1 MSSGNPVIAG
11 IIPARFA
18 STRFPGKMLHPI
30 AGKPLIQ
37 HVFERV
43 KQAKHLA
50 AVLIATDDQRI
61 VDAAKSFGA
70 EAILTSASHPSGT
83 DRLAEI
89 LAKNPSF
96 THALNIQGDE
106 PLVEPALLDALCDAM
121 SRDPE
126 IAMITAARKIGDD
139 ETFENPNVV
148 KVVTGVHG
156 KALYFSRSP
165 IPHLRSGGVQA
176 STFQHLG
183 IYGYTRDTVQR
194 FVTLPP
200 GILEQS
206 ECLEQ
211 LRALE
216 NGIPIHVHFT
226 EYVSIGV
233 DTPED
238 AITVEKLLHVAG

>member
-1 MSSGNPVIAG
+1 MSSGIPVIAG

-18 STRFPGKMLHPI
+18 SMRFPGKMLHHI

-50 AVLIATDDQRI
+50 AILIATDDQRI

-70 EAILTSASHPSGT
+70 EAVLTSPSHPSGT
-83 DRLAEI
+83 DRLAEV
-89 LAKNPSF
+89 LSKNPEF

-106 PLVEPALLDALCDAM
+106 PLIEPALIDALCAIM
-121 SRDPE
+121 ISDPGV
-126 IAMITAARKIGDD
+126 AMITAARRIDD
-139 ETFENPNVV
+139 TETVKNPNVV
-148 KVVTGVHG
+148 KVVTDVHG
-156 KALYFSRSP
+156 RALYFSRAP
-165 IPHLRSGGVQA
+165 IPHARSGGVPA
-176 STFQHLG
+176 SNFQHLG
-183 IYGYTRDTVQR
+183 IYAYTRGTVER
-194 FVTLPP
+194 FVALPP
-200 GILEQS
+200 GSLEQS

-216 NGIPIHVHFT
+216 NGIPIHVHLT
-226 EYVSIGV
+226 EYASIGV

-238 AITVEKLLHVAG
+238 AIAVEKLLHVAG